1 MNKCKTCKHFTRGKF
16 HSSYGGGSVDWQ
28 YTGTC
33 LLLSKVLKIH
43 NPSLMVVTGI
53 TITDSFG
60 CVFHAE
66 DTNIDPEQKPK
77 IQKFIEKSKKDLDK
91 SDSYV

>member
-1 MNKCKTCKHFTRGKF
+1 MLVLGLEVWMDHRKTITILEDYELL
-16 HSSYGGGSVDWQ
+16 HS
-28 YTGTC
+28 
-33 LLLSKVLKIH
+33 
-43 NPSLMVVTGI
+43 NLMVVTGI

-91 SDSYV
+91 PDSYV